1 MTPEYTSPKKCHMD
15 GMHIMTIGNCTI
27 HGSSNRHLYDG
38 YKLIINISNYSYSD
52 RQIATCRR
60 GANKLVSHFM
70 AALPKKKD
78 DDPPEIAIDWP
89 DGGIP
94 DLVKSDWMRLLQDL
108 SEMDGKVLVHCM
120 GGHGRTGTA
129 LAALLGLSKA
139 VTKDPVKWLRKY
151 YCEKVV
157 ETKAQFDYL
166 KKLDIHSACEP
177 KPLMIHNTTY
187 QRNTSLLQEQY
198 NLTKPDPTPKPYLD
212 EPKPTLDPLYECIL
226 CRRKHTSAHFYQ
238 TFLDMTGFCWSCH
251 QLTNKVNPDIQS
263 A

>member
-1 MTPEYTSPKKCHMD
+1 
-15 GMHIMTIGNCTI
+15 MHILTIGTCTV
-27 HGSSNRHLYDG
+27 HASSNRHSYDG
-38 YKLIINISNYSYSD
+38 YKLIINVSNYSYGD

-60 GANKLVSHFM
+60 GANKLVQGFVG
-70 AALPKKKD
+70 ALPKKKD
-78 DDPPEIAIDWP
+78 EDPPEIAIDWA
-89 DGGIP
+89 DGSVP
-94 DLVKSDWMRLLQDL
+94 DLIKSDWMRLIADL
-108 SEMDGKVLVHCM
+108 GKINGKVLIHCM

-166 KKLDIHSACEP
+166 KKLGIHSNCEP
-177 KPLMIHNTTY
+177 KPFVTHNVMY
-187 QRNTSLLQEQY
+187 QWNNSFSQEQY
-198 NLTKPDPTPKPYLD
+198 NLTKPDTTPKTYFDDTKKDL
-212 EPKPTLDPLYECIL
+212 EPIYQCIL
-226 CRRKHTSAHFYQ
+226 CRRKHTPVHFYQ

-251 QLTNKVNPDIQS
+251 QLTDKVNPDIQS